1 MNINSFTLSVQ
12 AMDLLQDLFKDSEK
26 AKQILNHLQTKDNKQ
41 VC

>member
-1 MNINSFTLSVQ
+1 
-12 AMDLLQDLFKDSEK
+12 LQDLFKDSEK